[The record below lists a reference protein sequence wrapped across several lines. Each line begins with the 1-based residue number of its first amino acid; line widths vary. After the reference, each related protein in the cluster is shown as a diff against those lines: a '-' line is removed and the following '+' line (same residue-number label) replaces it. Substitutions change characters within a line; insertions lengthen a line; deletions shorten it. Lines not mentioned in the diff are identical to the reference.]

1 MKIKVYIQPGSK
13 KSCYAGMYDGLPKIK
28 IAAPPVDGAANSE
41 VINYFSKLLDIPK
54 KNIIISSG
62 ASSRLK
68 ILDIDT
74 ELSKEEIYLA
84 IENG

>member
-13 KSCYAGMYDGLPKIK
+13 KSGYAGMYDGLPKIK

-41 VINYFSKLLDIPK
+41 IINYFAKLLNIPK
-54 KNIIISSG
+54 KNITISSG

-84 IENG
+84 IEKS